1 MAPPDPPGSSPP
13 PINFQ
18 ELGELLEGPSK
29 ELELPT
35 SFLLARFSQG
45 AQFAFDL
52 AINPI
57 SSDELAAP
65 FS

>member
-1 MAPPDPPGSSPP
+1 MASPDSPGSSPP
-13 PINFQ
+13 PIDFQ
-18 ELGELLEGPSK
+18 ELGELPEGPSE

-57 SSDELAAP
+57 SSDELVASFP
-65 FS
+65 